1 MWRAVTGAGGGGR
14 RRRPF
19 HCPRSRIPSQQK
31 QGSGGGRAGLSVDL
45 ALAGLRR
52 VAAASDWASAFLEK
66 RAFFFFSSSFL
77 SSDVGGNSLEARP
90 RLRIPA
96 FPGLSLRSA
105 RLSLSLSLS
114 SDSFSS
120 MRCLDCLESSC
131 DCLRGTRALVAAVAV
146 LVAGLVGA
154 PLSLASVRVQLA
166 ATANHS
172 LSLQLALAP
181 LLLLLSKQVAAAG
194 RMDGAEW

>member
-114 SDSFSS
+114 
-120 MRCLDCLESSC
+120 
-131 DCLRGTRALVAAVAV
+131 
-146 LVAGLVGA
+146 
-154 PLSLASVRVQLA
+154 LSLPIPFPPCAAWTAWSHLVTAFVVRAPSSPSPSSSPASLV
-166 ATANHS
+166 
-172 LSLQLALAP
+172 
-181 LLLLLSKQVAAAG
+181 LLSRLLQSVYS
-194 RMDGAEW
+194 